1 MNIELRSGLNY
12 REEIKAL
19 FDEYTKMLVDTN
31 ETFAEYL
38 RLQRYDD
45 EVEHLEHKYGE
56 PDGKLYIAFIGD
68 DPVGCIGLRNMGDG
82 NCEKIGRA
90 HV

>member
-12 REEIKAL
+12 REEIRAL

-38 RLQRYDD
+38 RLQKYDD
-45 EVEHLEHKYGE
+45 EVEHLEHKY
-56 PDGKLYIAFIGD
+56 
-68 DPVGCIGLRNMGDG
+68 
-82 NCEKIGRA
+82 
-90 HV
+90 